1 MQTKPLLSNAHPAWR
16 RGAGILA
23 AGFALLLAACAGTP
37 PASLELATGAAGGA
51 FAEYGPKVGALITDI
66 TGIEI
71 RERATGGS
79 VDNVKLLEAGSVAL
93 GLVNMGPAF
102 EAWNGSEAW
111 TAGKKMRNLRALF
124 PMYETPFHVAALK
137 ASGITTLRG
146 LDGKRVGVGP
156 AGGPAELIFRA
167 LAAEVGIKT
176 TIVTG
181 SPSDMAKQVLS
192 RQIDAFWFGSGLPLT
207 AFVDIDKAAPAVIFA
222 LTETEVAALRK
233 RFPYM
238 APNTIPA
245 STYASQKTPLTTA
258 ALWNFVVANKDLGDD
273 DAYAITKAVL
283 GNPWLT
289 TRLHPAA
296 KATIGAN
303 AAANTFMTFH
313 PGALRYYREAGI
325 AIPSALAP

>member
-1 MQTKPLLSNAHPAWR
+1 MYPGKVMADNLFSMR
-16 RGAGILA
+16 RRAGALA
-23 AGFALLLAACAGTP
+23 ATFSLLLAACAGTP
-37 PASLELATGAAGGA
+37 PAKLELATGAPGGT

-71 RERATGGS
+71 RERVTGGS
-79 VDNVKLLEAGSVAL
+79 VDNVKLLETGAVAL
-93 GLVNMGPAF
+93 ALVNMGPAF

-111 TAGKKMRNLRALF
+111 TAGRQMRNLRALF

-137 ASGITTLRG
+137 ASGIATLRD

-156 AGGPAELIFRA
+156 AQGPAELIFRA
-167 LAAEVGIKT
+167 LVAEAGINPV
-176 TIVTG
+176 IVTG

-192 RQIDAFWFGSGLPLT
+192 RQIDAFWYGSGLPLT
-207 AFVDIDKAAPAVIFA
+207 AFVDIDKAAPAVIFG
-222 LTETEVAALRK
+222 LTGAEIAALRK

-238 APNTIPA
+238 APNAIPA
-245 STYASQKTPLTTA
+245 GTYPSQQAPLATA
-258 ALWNFVVANKDLGDD
+258 ALWNFVIANQQLSDE

-283 GNPWLT
+283 GNPALT

-296 KATIGAN
+296 RATVSAN
-303 AAANTFMTFH
+303 ATANTFMTFH

-325 AIPSALAP
+325 AIPPALAP

>member
-1 MQTKPLLSNAHPAWR
+1 MHRLKNFVSYRPV
-16 RGAGILA
+16 LA
-23 AGFALLLAACAGTP
+23 AAFSLLLAACAGTS
-37 PASLELATGAAGGA
+37 PAKLDLATGAAGGT

-71 RERATGGS
+71 AESVTGGS
-79 VDNVKLLEAGSVAL
+79 VDNVKLLEAGDVAL

-111 TAGKKMRNLRALF
+111 TAGKKMRNMRALF
-124 PMYETPFHVAALK
+124 PMYETPFHVAALQ
-137 ASGITTLRG
+137 ASGITTLRA

-156 AGGPAELIFRA
+156 AKGPAELIFRA
-167 LAAEVGIKT
+167 LVAEVGINPV
-176 TIVTG
+176 IVTG

-192 RQIDAFWFGSGLPLT
+192 KEIDAFWYGSGLPLT
-207 AFVDIDKAAPAVIFA
+207 AFVDIDRTAPAVIFGLNEA
-222 LTETEVAALRK
+222 EVAALRK

-238 APNTIPA
+238 APNNIPA
-245 STYASQKTPLTTA
+245 GTYPSQKTPLATA
-258 ALWNFVVANKDLGDD
+258 ALWNFVIANKDLSDD

-303 AAANTFMTFH
+303 ATANTFMTFH

-325 AIPSALAP
+325 SIPPALAP